1 MIRRPRSGKGSQPSP
16 RLLVIKPGD
25 EARVEALTVAMA
37 LAPGVYARNR
47 MFSLFKN
54 PAVQRAKTRAAALRG
69 IAQQLGRACAI
80 SLATEGANDGAHFVL
95 KYQIPALRL
104 ARVAELTRVELATL
118 RVMASRAGASCLPT
132 DDEDRRLVES
142 ALAKL
147 LVEGEPLAAHSAQ
160 TDGE

>member
-1 MIRRPRSGKGSQPSP
+1 MRRPRSGKGFQTTP
-16 RLLVIKPGD
+16 RLPVIAPGD

-54 PAVQRAKTRAAALRG
+54 PAVQRAKTRAATIRG
-69 IAQQLGRACAI
+69 IAQHLGRACGI
-80 SLATEGANDGAHFVL
+80 SVANEGADFVV

-118 RVMASRAGASCLPT
+118 RVMAARAGASCLPP
-132 DDEDRRLVES
+132 DDEDRRLVEG

-147 LVEGEPLAAHSAQ
+147 LVEGEPLSDPKLLSQ
-160 TDGE
+160 SEGE